1 MWMLTKNKRWEDLK
15 QQFDWVVDMHGV
27 PQDKVHH
34 AEGDVAVHT
43 EMVLNSLDDLKEFRS
58 LTEQD
63 RALLW
68 AAALLHD
75 VEKRSTTVLEEDGS
89 ITSKGH
95 ARKGAMTAR
104 RLLYKY
110 YDAPFRIREHVVNLV
125 RYHGLPLWAIEKPAP
140 TRSVVEASMVL
151 DTRMLAMLATADALG
166 RICADKDD
174 LLYRIELFSMLCKE
188 NECWGNTRSFDTAG
202 AKFEFF
208 NKEDGYIGHVPYE
221 DYGSRV
227 FMMSGL
233 PGAGK
238 DTYVLRNYKELDVIS
253 LDDIRRELKIEPTDK
268 RGNGRVIQH
277 AKELARTFLRSKKD
291 FVWNATNITATMR
304 SQMVDLFI
312 TYKAY
317 VTIVYIEVPYKQ
329 LTGQNKNREHIVPQV
344 VLDRLVDKLEV
355 PMPWEA
361 HEVIYHVDE

>member
-1 MWMLTKNKRWEDLK
+1 MWVLTKSKNWNDLK
-15 QQFDWVVDMHGV
+15 QQFDWVADMHGV
-27 PQDKVHH
+27 AQDKAHH
-34 AEGDVAVHT
+34 AEGDVAIHT
-43 EMVLNSLDDLKEFRS
+43 EMVLGCLEGLDSFKL

-63 RALLW
+63 RELLW
-68 AAALLHD
+68 AATLLHD

-104 RLLYKY
+104 RLLYKHF
-110 YDAPFRIREHVVNLV
+110 DTPFHIREHIANLV
-125 RYHGLPLWAIEKPAP
+125 RYHGLPLWAIEKPVP
-140 TRSVVEASMVL
+140 TRSVVEASLVL
-151 DTRMLAMLATADALG
+151 DTRMLAILASADALG
-166 RICADKDD
+166 RNCKDKDD

-188 NECWGNTRSFDTAG
+188 TDCWGTARSFDTAG

-208 NKEDGYIGHVPYE
+208 NKEDGYLEHVPYE
-221 DYGSRV
+221 DYGSHV

-238 DTYVLRNYKELDVIS
+238 DTYVSCNYRDIEVIS
-253 LDDIRRELKIEPTDK
+253 LDDIRRELKVEPTDK

-277 AKELARTFLRSKKD
+277 AKELARAFLRSKKN

-312 TYKAY
+312 AYKAY
-317 VTIVYIEVPYKQ
+317 VTIVYIEVPYKR
-329 LTGQNKNREHIVPQV
+329 LTGQNKNREHIVPQA
-344 VLDRLVDKLEV
+344 VLNRLVDKLEV

-361 HEVIYHVDE
+361 HEVVYYVDQ